1 MPNVLDHSKPYFR
14 FFEEISAIPRNSGDE
29 RAVSEYI
36 VDFARERGLRH
47 RRDAINNV
55 VIEKDASPGYEG
67 AAPVILQGHTDM
79 VCVKREG
86 VEHDFATEPLK
97 LRVED
102 GWLRAEGTSLGSDD
116 ACGVAAMLYIL
127 DDPTLEH
134 PPLECVFTVEEE
146 SGMGGAAQFDYSSL
160 RGRRM
165 VGLDAKDEAECLV
178 ATAGGRRFTLSHE
191 WVPEQA
197 AGTVVTLSVSGLVG
211 GHPGVEIHKG
221 GANAVKV
228 VARILDHLRA
238 HGVHIR
244 LAQLD
249 GGDAGNAIPGA
260 SRAAFV
266 ADGVPE
272 ESLRALL
279 AAAVDAQTGQRT
291 ATDPDMLIEFD
302 VDEQSRDVMSHAVT
316 AELCAAILL
325 IPSGV
330 LQMSPTFAGA
340 VQTSCNLAAVHA
352 EAGETSIIVSTRS
365 SVEAQLDDVVSDVV
379 RIARLF
385 GFDAEAGP
393 SHPALSFRP
402 VSPFRDSYAE
412 AMRELWGKDIDMLAA
427 HAGVELGYF
436 AANLPGLETVAL
448 GPYITGAHTFDE
460 AMEVASFER
469 VCLFLAGFLRRL
481 QDAR

>member
-1 MPNVLDHSKPYFR
+1 
-14 FFEEISAIPRNSGDE
+14 
-29 RAVSEYI
+29 
-36 VDFARERGLRH
+36 
-47 RRDAINNV
+47 
-55 VIEKDASPGYEG
+55 
-67 AAPVILQGHTDM
+67 
-79 VCVKREG
+79 
-86 VEHDFATEPLK
+86 
-97 LRVED
+97 
-102 GWLRAEGTSLGSDD
+102 
-116 ACGVAAMLYIL
+116 
-127 DDPTLEH
+127 
-134 PPLECVFTVEEE
+134 
-146 SGMGGAAQFDYSSL
+146 MGGAAQFDYTSL

-178 ATAGGRRFTLSHE
+178 ATAGGRRFTLTRE
-191 WVPEQA
+191 WASQQA
-197 AGTVVTLSVSGLVG
+197 SGTVVTLSVSGLVG

-221 GANAVKV
+221 GANAIKV
-228 VARILDHLRA
+228 VARILDSLRA
-238 HGVHIR
+238 EGVRIR
-244 LAQLD
+244 LAQFD
-249 GGDAGNAIPGA
+249 GGDSGNAIPGA
-260 SRAAFV
+260 SRAVFV
-266 ADGVPE
+266 AEGASQDDVR
-272 ESLRALL
+272 SLL
-279 AAAVDAQTGQRT
+279 AAAAEAQTGQRS
-291 ATDPDMLIEFD
+291 ATDPDMLIEFAIE
-302 VDEQSRDVMSHAVT
+302 EQSREVMSEAESD
-316 AELCAAILL
+316 ELCAAILL

-352 EAGETSIIVSTRS
+352 EGGATSIIVSTRS
-365 SVEAQLDDVVSDVV
+365 SVEAQLDDAVSDVV

-385 GFDAEAGP
+385 GFDSEAGP

-402 VSPFRDSYAE
+402 VSPFRDQYAE